1 MQNSIWNSS
10 KELDIWSK
18 RAKSKLC
25 FEEQQIFEYL
35 EKMILLEDQILEIG
49 TGAGRISYNL
59 WKAGY
64 KNIKATDISD
74 SMYHLAV

>member
-1 MQNSIWNSS
+1 MV
-10 KELDIWSK
+10 KK
-18 RAKSKLC
+18 AKSKLC

-74 SMYHLAV
+74 SLIKLLRIFIEKPLLNLQYPM